1 MDADSS
7 RVQDVRRAEQEVSH
21 ARETLAVR
29 EKDVDDLQQALDGM
43 SRSLASQ
50 DENATNDQF
59 ALQLELDR
67 LKRDLARLD
76 AELSRTRL
84 DADHKAESVRERDM
98 TLATLNSEIK
108 DLNAQLAAQTQAR
121 LGLTDKFD
129 QGARALRETQ
139 DELQAARDRLRVV
152 EQQLSTDHRSLS
164 RTEAQYRDQLTE
176 RNTLLLTAYQH
187 LEKMVGPDR
196 NSPVS

>member
-1 MDADSS
+1 M
-7 RVQDVRRAEQEVSH
+7 REQDIQA
-21 ARETLAVR
+21 
-29 EKDVDDLQQALDGM
+29 LQDALDGVE
-43 SRSLASQ
+43 RSLSRQ
-50 DENATNDQF
+50 GENATNDRF
-59 ALQLELDR
+59 ALELELDR

-76 AELSRTRL
+76 QELARSRQDAEL
-84 DADHKAESVRERDM
+84 KAEAVRERDM
-98 TLATLNSEIK
+98 TLATLNSEVK

-176 RNTLLLTAYQH
+176 RNTLLLTAYQY

-196 NSPVS
+196 NSPVCPIRLLSSMFATC